1 MALFRMLMLII
12 VILFTYYV
20 PYFKD
25 DNGAFTYTF
34 YVLFFVISLVSSMI
48 SFVSWVSVGGFCAKI
63 SDKTIGGNK
72 IYIFLLI
79 LRSFNKLV

>member
-25 DNGAFTYTF
+25 DVTGAFTYTF
-34 YVLFFVISLVSSMI
+34 YILFFVISLVSSMI

-63 SDKTIGGNK
+63 SDKTIGGNN
-72 IYIFLLI
+72 IYNF
-79 LRSFNKLV
+79 